1 MRIEVTKQFN
11 KDISKLRDK
20 KLLLSVKSVLQTI
33 ESAKTLSEVNNLKKM
48 EGTTNY
54 FRVRVGD
61 YRIGIFFNNNT
72 VIVSRFLHRKEIYRY
87 FP

>member
-1 MRIEVTKQFN
+1 
-11 KDISKLRDK
+11 
-20 KLLLSVKSVLQTI
+20 
-33 ESAKTLSEVNNLKKM
+33 LSEVNNLKKM

>member
-1 MRIEVTKQFN
+1 MVVVVTSYFN

-20 KLLLSVKSVLQTI
+20 KLISNLKSVLQTI
-33 ESAKTLSEVNNLKKM
+33 EAAKTFSEIRNLKKM

-54 FRVRVGD
+54 FRIRIGD
-61 YRIGIFFNNNT
+61 YRLGIIIDRNT
-72 VIVSRFLHRKEIYRY
+72 IHIVRFLHRKEIYRY